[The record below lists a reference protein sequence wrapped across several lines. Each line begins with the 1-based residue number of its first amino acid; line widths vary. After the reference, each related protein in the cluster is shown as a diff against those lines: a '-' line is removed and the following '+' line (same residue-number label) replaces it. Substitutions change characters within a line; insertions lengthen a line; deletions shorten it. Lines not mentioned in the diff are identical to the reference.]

1 MGKTSDS
8 SFLGK
13 FFRSF
18 QPSQEGLL
26 PVITA
31 SLPLGQDRM
40 EITGARWNLEGAE
53 AVLQLRSL
61 RASGDFDEYWAFHL
75 RQEYQR
81 NHADHYAGGKPPSPP
96 NRCLGIVEEKCNSKD
111 AEKEAL
117 AYTPSPALLWSSNE
131 GRILRA

>member
-1 MGKTSDS
+1 MHKFFVRGIRQQYQVSVGKKPDAPPRCRKDTLVSHMGKTSDS

-31 SLPLGQDRM
+31 SLPLGKDRM

-81 NHADHYAGGKPPSPP
+81 NHADHYAGGS
-96 NRCLGIVEEKCNSKD
+96 RHRRR
-111 AEKEAL
+111 
-117 AYTPSPALLWSSNE
+117 
-131 GRILRA
+131 RIQNQ

>member
-1 MGKTSDS
+1 MDKTSDS

-96 NRCLGIVEEKCNSKD
+96 PNTKPIGKARGAHLKLVK
-111 AEKEAL
+111 
-117 AYTPSPALLWSSNE
+117 
-131 GRILRA
+131 